1 MTIRNPF
8 LVSIH
13 NPELAILRLCG
24 SRMQTEHI
32 RARMRL
38 RYSQA
43 DELLRRK
50 DLGDDLCLELG
61 RAEVQDGREADD
73 FAAQETIS
81 ISARAAAHNLLRDDE
96 LVEVVEL
103 CMCST

>member
-1 MTIRNPF
+1 MTIRNP
-8 LVSIH
+8 LLASIH
-13 NPELAILRLCG
+13 DPELAILRLCG

-38 RYSQA
+38 RNSQA

-61 RAEVQDGREADD
+61 RTKVQDGREAND
-73 FAAQETIS
+73 FSAQETIPVP
-81 ISARAAAHNLLRDDE
+81 ARAAAHDLLRDDE
-96 LVEVVEL
+96 LVEVVKL
-103 CMCST
+103 NMCST